1 MNVDTVIIGGGLAGL
16 LCGLPLTR
24 QGLRCAIISR
34 GQSGLHF
41 SSGSMDLLAHCD
53 TRTPREALDALS
65 LSEPGHPYS
74 LIGTTQV
81 LDYAQQTETL
91 LRDCG
96 IAMQGGVDQPHQRV
110 TPIGTLRQAWLT
122 PPDIAQAPAKG
133 ERVTVVGI
141 NGFLDFQPHLVA
153 ASLEKIGVQAR
164 VGEIELPQLDV
175 LRDNASEFRSVNLA
189 RLLDDD
195 AQWRSLHDTL
205 LPYAQV
211 SDRLFL
217 PACFGLND
225 DGLWR
230 WLNET
235 LPCPLS
241 LLPTLPPSVPGIR
254 LHTALQRQFI
264 KNGGMWLAGDV
275 VTDVIHDEQ
284 TISAITTRNHGEVPF
299 RTRFAVLA
307 SGSFFSNG
315 LIARRDGVIEPV
327 LGLDVLQSAPRE
339 SWTHG
344 DFFEP
349 QPWQRFGVQVD
360 ATLRPQRNEERF
372 NNLFAIGGVLGGFD
386 GISQGCA
393 GGVSAITA
401 LHASRQITELAGGRS

>member
-16 LCGLPLTR
+16 LCGLSLTR
-24 QGLRCAIISR
+24 HGVRCAIISR

-41 SSGSMDLLAHCD
+41 SSGSMDLLAQSATD
-53 TRTPREALDALS
+53 TPREALDALS
-65 LSEPGHPYS
+65 LCEPLHPYS
-74 LIGTTQV
+74 MIGATQV
-81 LDYAQQTETL
+81 LDYAQQTEAL

-96 IAMQGGVDQPHQRV
+96 IVMQGCADQPHQRV
-110 TPIGTLRQAWLT
+110 TPLGTLRQAWLT
-122 PPDIAQAPAKG
+122 PPDIALAPAKG

-141 NGFLDFQPHLVA
+141 GGFLDFQPHLVA
-153 ASLEKIGVQAR
+153 ASLEKRGVQAR
-164 VGEIELPQLDV
+164 VGEIDLPPLDA

-195 AQWRSLHDTL
+195 AQWRGLHDAL
-205 LPYAQV
+205 LPHAQV
-211 SDRLFL
+211 SDRLLL

-235 LPCPLS
+235 LPCSLS

-264 KNGGMWLAGDV
+264 ENGGIWLAGDV
-275 VTDVIHDEQ
+275 VTDVIHDGQ
-284 TISAITTRNHGEVPF
+284 NISAITTRNHGDVPF

-315 LIARRDGVIEPV
+315 LIASRGGVIEPV
-327 LGLDVLQSAPRE
+327 LGLDVLQSTPRE

-360 ATLRPQRNEERF
+360 ATLRPRCNGQRF

-401 LHASRQITELAGGRS
+401 LHAAHQIARLVGGRS